1 MKRINTTIWN
11 CILLTINVTL
21 NIRLVQNFL
30 IKNYWFWTK
39 PFQKFNWARIFNF
52 TFWEHFDILQNSKCT
67 SKSEVW
73 NYSFFVKF
81 STIKFERIYYSG
93 WILFERKTAGSGLR
107 IMCRQVRSIQS
118 PAQCEKSK
126 MSFADIEQ
134 IYLLRQSHSQQSQQS
149 QQLNY

>member
-30 IKNYWFWTK
+30 IKKLWFWTK
-39 PFQKFNWARIFNF
+39 PFQNLTGQESSTLLFGRILIFYKIQNAHRKVKFGI
-52 TFWEHFDILQNSKCT
+52 IG
-67 SKSEVW
+67 
-73 NYSFFVKF
+73 FFAKF

>member
-30 IKNYWFWTK
+30 IKNDFGPSLFKNLTG
-39 PFQKFNWARIFNF
+39 QKSSTLLFGIILIFYK
-52 TFWEHFDILQNSKCT
+52 IQNAHRKV
-67 SKSEVW
+67 KFGIIG
-73 NYSFFVKF
+73 FFAKF